1 MNRTEIVNRTELSD
15 TIYKAC
21 LEQGLVSALAGNLG
35 RNINVSLWFSVT
47 ACDAGIEQLE
57 LSVRSYNALRRAGIE
72 TVSQLVVGFNEGRIK
87 SVRNLGAKSFR
98 EIQTRILVY
107 GFEQLTEKEKRHF
120 ILDLVEKN
128 AR

>member
-107 GFEQLTEKEKRHF
+107 GFELLTEKEKRHF

>member
-21 LEQGLVSALAGNLG
+21 LEQGLVSALACNLG

-72 TVSQLVVGFNEGRIK
+72 TVSQLVVGFN
-87 SVRNLGAKSFR
+87 
-98 EIQTRILVY
+98 
-107 GFEQLTEKEKRHF
+107 
-120 ILDLVEKN
+120 
-128 AR
+128 

>member
-1 MNRTEIVNRTELSD
+1 MNITEIVNRTELSD

>member
-21 LEQGLVSALAGNLG
+21 LEQGRVSALAGTLG

-47 ACDAGIEQLE
+47 ACDAGIDQLE

-72 TVSQLVVGFNEGRIK
+72 TVSQLVVGFNDGRIK
-87 SVRNLGAKSFR
+87 SVLNLGAKSFR

>member
-87 SVRNLGAKSFR
+87 SVRNLGAKSYR

>member
-107 GFEQLTEKEKRHF
+107 GFELLTEKEKRHV

>member
-87 SVRNLGAKSFR
+87 SIRNLGAKSFR

>member
-72 TVSQLVVGFNEGRIK
+72 TVSQLVVGLNEGRIK

-107 GFEQLTEKEKRHF
+107 GFEQMTEKEKRHF

>member
-47 ACDAGIEQLE
+47 ARDAGIEQLE

-107 GFEQLTEKEKRHF
+107 GFELLTEKEKRHF

>member
-57 LSVRSYNALRRAGIE
+57 LYVRSYNALRRAGIE

>member
-1 MNRTEIVNRTELSD
+1 MNRTEIVNRTELAD

>member
-1 MNRTEIVNRTELSD
+1 MNSTEIGNRTELSD

>member
-47 ACDAGIEQLE
+47 ACDAGIDQLE

>member
-47 ACDAGIEQLE
+47 ACDAGIDQLE

-107 GFEQLTEKEKRHF
+107 GFELLTEKEKRHF